1 MSFQELVQSAQLHFP
16 KLLIK
21 YKNESLLMKILGKI
35 MFFNKDFMKSY
46 TTTIGSTIYYP
57 NETFIKSRP
66 VSSNTILLH
75 ELVHINDS
83 KKITSLVYSFLYLF
97 PQILILLF
105 FPLLFVSWKVALLAL
120 LFAAPLPAYFRMNF
134 EKRAYFT
141 SLYVLNEYGKKLNFN
156 PSLDKQKYDFVTQFK
171 GSSYYWMWYF
181 SGIEK
186 DFDDAIEKIRNNER
200 PFEDPIFDILDQLIA
215 NS

>member
-1 MSFQELVQSAQLHFP
+1 MSFQALVQSAQLHFP

-21 YKNESLLMKILGKI
+21 YKDESLLMKILGKM

-83 KKITSLVYSFLYLF
+83 NKFTSLLYSFLYLF

-105 FPLLFVSWKVALLAL
+105 FPLLFVSWKLALLAL

-156 PSLDKQKYDFVTQFK
+156 PSLDKQKYDFVNQFK
-171 GSSYYWMWYF
+171 SSSYYWMWYF
-181 SGIEK
+181 NGIEK
-186 DFDDAIEKIRNNER
+186 DFDDAIVKIRNNER
-200 PFEDPIFDILDQLIA
+200 PFKDPIFDILDELIA